1 MSAAEP
7 PQGANS
13 APAGGS
19 AAAKPQAWGDDTSAP
34 EPALRQLQALGA
46 DAFAHVNGSLAVHLR
61 GTEALLRRWGNREAV
76 CLGGLYH
83 AVYGT
88 DRITGSL
95 ADLGTREAIAEV
107 IGSEA
112 ESLAYLY
119 GACARKTFHP
129 RIGTPG
135 QLMFA
140 DRFTH
145 CEYPIA
151 ASQLRD
157 LCEMTVANEVD
168 LALANARFRG
178 RYGAELIEFFER
190 MQGLASEA
198 ALAAARE
205 TLRPTRHDAASAHGA
220 VARARRE

>member
-1 MSAAEP
+1 
-7 PQGANS
+7 
-13 APAGGS
+13 
-19 AAAKPQAWGDDTSAP
+19 
-34 EPALRQLQALGA
+34 LQALGA

-95 ADLGTREAIAEV
+95 ADLGMREAIAEV
-107 IGSEA
+107 IGAEA

-129 RIGTPG
+129 RIGTPD

-140 DRFTH
+140 DRFAH

-168 LALANARFRG
+168 LALANARFRS

-190 MQGLASEA
+190 MRGLASEA

-205 TLRPTRHDAASAHGA
+205 TLRPTRHHAAFAHDA

>member
-1 MSAAEP
+1 SSVKACIASAASSRRRAAAWLMSAMRWDARSSTRRAARKSKPTSSAPTRSGPIIGVETSTTMSAAEP

-19 AAAKPQAWGDDTSAP
+19 AAAKPQAWGDHTSAP
-34 EPALRQLQALGA
+34 ELALRQLQTLGA
-46 DAFAHVNGSLAVHLR
+46 DAFAHINGSLAVHLR
-61 GTEALLRRWGNREAV
+61 GTEALLRRWGNRDAV

-95 ADLGTREAIAEV
+95 ADLGMRGAIAEV
-107 IGSEA
+107 IGAEA

-119 GACARKTFHP
+119 GACARETFHP
-129 RIGTPG
+129 RIGTHD

-140 DRFTH
+140 DRFAH

-157 LCEMTVANEVD
+157 
-168 LALANARFRG
+168 
-178 RYGAELIEFFER
+178 
-190 MQGLASEA
+190 
-198 ALAAARE
+198 
-205 TLRPTRHDAASAHGA
+205 
-220 VARARRE
+220 

>member
-1 MSAAEP
+1 SSVKACIASAASSRRRAAAWLMSAMRWDARSSTRRAARKSKP
-7 PQGANS
+7 TSS
-13 APAGGS
+13 APTRSGPITGAETS
-19 AAAKPQAWGDDTSAP
+19 TTVSAP
-34 EPALRQLQALGA
+34 ELALRQLQTLGA

-61 GTEALLRRWGNREAV
+61 GTEALLRRWGNRDAV

-95 ADLGTREAIAEV
+95 ADLGMRGAIAEV
-107 IGSEA
+107 IGAEA

-119 GACARKTFHP
+119 GACARETFHP
-129 RIGTPG
+129 RIGTPD

-140 DRFTH
+140 DRFVH

-157 LCEMTVANEVD
+157 L
-168 LALANARFRG
+168 
-178 RYGAELIEFFER
+178 
-190 MQGLASEA
+190 
-198 ALAAARE
+198 
-205 TLRPTRHDAASAHGA
+205 
-220 VARARRE
+220 